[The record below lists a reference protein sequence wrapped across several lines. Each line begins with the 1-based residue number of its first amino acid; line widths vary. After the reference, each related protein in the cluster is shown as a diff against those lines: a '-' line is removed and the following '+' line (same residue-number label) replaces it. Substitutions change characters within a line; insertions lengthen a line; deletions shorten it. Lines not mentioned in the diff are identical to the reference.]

1 MKAISQRKNTIEL
14 DLELNAYATDWGVWE
29 TAARIVKARLIA
41 HPSWI
46 GSCGRRRGPRG
57 TPV

>member
-14 DLELNAYATDWGVWE
+14 DLELNAYATDWGVWG
-29 TAARIVKARLIA
+29 TAARIVEARLIA

-46 GSCGRRRGPRG
+46 GSYGRRRGPRG
-57 TPV
+57 TPA